1 MATPKRKGRKKRPT
15 KNRRRARAL
24 FILIGIIALVVLAAR
39 LVKTD
44 FHLFGPAYTELRT
57 PVREVDGVPLYEQLI
72 PEGDKGRPGQKRR
85 IRYIVIHE
93 TGNFSPSAT
102 ARSHANFLASGG
114 DGQSTSWHYTV
125 DENEIY
131 QQLPDNEIAF
141 HAGDGRKAGGGNEGG
156 IGIEICVNDGA
167 DYERALDNAAKL
179 AGYLCKCYGLGV
191 DDIKQHADFMDKNC
205 PQRLRDSGRWEEFK
219 SRAAGYMK

>member
-1 MATPKRKGRKKRPT
+1 MASPNKRKKRRS
-15 KNRRRARAL
+15 RRGLLLLTLA
-24 FILIGIIALVVLAAR
+24 GIIALTVLLACFAR
-39 LVKTD
+39 IGLSP
-44 FHLFGPAYTELRT
+44 GYTALRT
-57 PVREVDGVPLYEQLI
+57 PTNEIYGVPLYEQLI

-179 AGYLCKCYGLGV
+179 AGYLCKCYGLSV